1 LIKDRLLKHIIEDK
15 SGWPVV
21 TYRFKGHQTSEDID
35 GLLESWQENVDRK
48 DEFFLI
54 FHMSNYDPH
63 IGHVK
68 RLAGWLLRHQK
79 ETRAYCLGVAIIA
92 PRLGVIKMVLNAFLL
107 ISPFPFPYKLFT
119 QEEEAGTWIQEHL
132 KHRKETTL

>member
-1 LIKDRLLKHIIEDK
+1 MKDPTLKHIIEDK

-35 GLLESWQENVDRK
+35 GLLKSWQDNVDRM
-48 DEFFLI
+48 DEFLLV
-54 FHMSNYDPH
+54 FHMSEYDPH

-68 RLAGWLLRHQK
+68 RLAGWLLSHQK
-79 ETRAYCLGVAIIA
+79 QTREFCSGVAIIA
-92 PRLGVIKMVLNAFLL
+92 PRVGVIKMVLNAFLL

-119 QEEEAGTWIQEHL
+119 QEEEASDWIQGIL
-132 KHRKETTL
+132 GKQKSATP